1 MDLFQTLKHDHQKI
15 RRLFER
21 LADAASGTIKERER
35 LFAELKQEL
44 TLHSEVEE
52 QHFYPALEENEEAR
66 DLVEEAFEEHDE
78 FKRLL
83 DELDQ
88 IDKADDTWL
97 DQLEEL
103 REDVEHHVE
112 EEETELFPVAQKVLG
127 RARADEIDQ
136 AIQSTKAAVK
146 TQ

>member
-1 MDLFQTLKHDHQKI
+1 MDLLQSLRHDHQKVK
-15 RRLFER
+15 RLFER
-21 LADAASGTIKERER
+21 LADAANLKERER

-44 TLHSEVEE
+44 QLHSEIED

-88 IDKADDTWL
+88 GAKEDDSWL

-103 REDVEHHVE
+103 REDVELHVE
-112 EEETELFPVAQKVLG
+112 EEESELFPIAQKLLDKT
-127 RARADEIDQ
+127 RADEIAQ
-136 AIQSTKAAVK
+136 AIHQAKTAQK